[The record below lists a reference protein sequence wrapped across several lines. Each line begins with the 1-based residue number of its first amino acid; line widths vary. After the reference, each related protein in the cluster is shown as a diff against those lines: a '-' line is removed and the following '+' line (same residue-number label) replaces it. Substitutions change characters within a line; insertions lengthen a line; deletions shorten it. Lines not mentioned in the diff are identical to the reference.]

1 MASPAREELKE
12 WLKTIDVKANSVL
25 DVGGISWPVKSLT
38 KSWKVEEYKILDW
51 IKERR
56 GHIADFVYDINLYCP
71 EMNFDV
77 VFCLEVMPFIYDP
90 VKVIKN
96 ISGFLKTGGLLYIT
110 FHQIFTHTK
119 GNDYLRYTRMGIEK
133 YLEISGLKILDIKPR
148 LYNQNR
154 DGEVGHFVIAQKI

>member
-1 MASPAREELKE
+1 MASANRQELKN
-12 WLKTIDVKANSVL
+12 WLGNIEIKADRVL
-25 DVGGISWPVKSLT
+25 DVGGISWPVKGLT
-38 KSWKVEEYKILDW
+38 KIWEVNDYKILDW
-51 IKERR
+51 VKERR
-56 GHIADFVYDINLYCP
+56 GYTTDIVADINLYCP

-96 ISGFLKTGGLLYIT
+96 IAGFLKKGGLLYIT
-110 FHQIFTHTK
+110 FHQVFVHNK

-133 YLEISGLKILDIKPR
+133 YMEIGGFKILDIKPR
-148 LYNQNR
+148 LYNQSR